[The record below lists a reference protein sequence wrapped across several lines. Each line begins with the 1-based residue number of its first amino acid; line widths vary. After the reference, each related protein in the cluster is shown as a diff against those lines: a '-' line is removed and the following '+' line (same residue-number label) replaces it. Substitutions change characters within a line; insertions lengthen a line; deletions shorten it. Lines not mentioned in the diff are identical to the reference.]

1 MDKAYF
7 CFLLEWAETFN
18 LLTESQCGVLIK
30 AMISYEKEGVDPD
43 FKDGIVRFAWLSN
56 IKPKMDALKE
66 HYQEKVRKTSLA
78 GKVSAEKRKQ
88 KQQML
93 TDVKFVQQN
102 EQTSTDSTNIDLDL
116 DKDLDLEKEKTNKKE
131 KDGWEEVFQAYD
143 QRFPMTMSSYK
154 AQQLGDI
161 VANYGKDAVL
171 YAIREANTGNAKQPI
186 AYIRSVAMNYSRQKE
201 NAPKIVPI
209 KKNDVQSGL
218 AQALEIL
225 GVQDG

>member
-1 MDKAYF
+1 MEKAYF

-30 AMISYEKEGVDPD
+30 AMISYEKDGVAPE
-43 FKDGIVRFAWLSN
+43 FTDGIIRFAWLSN

-93 TDVKFVQQN
+93 TDVKSVQQN
-102 EQTSTDSTNIDLDL
+102 EQMSTDSTNIDLDL
-116 DKDLDLEKEKTNKKE
+116 DKDIDLEKEKTNKKE
-131 KDGWEEVFQAYD
+131 KDGWEEVFRAYD

-161 VANYGKDAVL
+161 ITNYGKDAVL
-171 YAIREANTGNAKQPI
+171 YAIREASTGNAKQPI
-186 AYIRSVAMNYSRQKE
+186 AYIRSVAMNYARQE
-201 NAPKIVPI
+201 STPKIVPI

-218 AQALEIL
+218 AQALQLL
-225 GVQDG
+225 GEQNG

>member
-18 LLTESQCGVLIK
+18 LLNESQCGMLIK
-30 AMISYEKEGVDPD
+30 AMISYEKDGVAPD
-43 FKDGIVRFAWLSN
+43 FTDGILRFAWLSN

-88 KQQML
+88 KKQMS
-93 TDVKFVQQN
+93 TGVKSVQQN

-116 DKDLDLEKEKTNKKE
+116 DLDLDKKEKPNKKE
-131 KDGWEEVFQAYD
+131 KDGWEEIFKAYD

-161 VANYGKDAVL
+161 ITNYGKDAVL
-171 YAIREANTGNAKQPI
+171 YAIREASSGNAKQPI
-186 AYIRSVAMNYSRQKE
+186 AYIRSVAMNYARQE
-201 NAPKIVPI
+201 STPKIVPI